1 MRKWRK
7 KIVSNKTISVTIYE
21 EKFPADDSPLA
32 TVRYKEYSDHT
43 RRKVEKVNQVE
54 YFDKEYFHSQVLEAV
69 KCGLDV
75 SICTQLSVKTLQKK
89 LDLWTR

>member
-32 TVRYKEYSDHT
+32 TVRYTEYSDHT

-69 KCGLDV
+69 KCGPDV

>member
-1 MRKWRK
+1 MKKWRK

-32 TVRYKEYSDHT
+32 TVRYTEYSDHT
-43 RRKVEKVNQVE
+43 RRKVEKV
-54 YFDKEYFHSQVLEAV
+54 
-69 KCGLDV
+69 V

>member
-1 MRKWRK
+1 MN
-7 KIVSNKTISVTIYE
+7 NKTINVTIYE

-32 TVRYKEYSDHT
+32 TVRYTEYDYL
-43 RRKVEKVNQVE
+43 RKKVEKVNQVE

-89 LDLWTR
+89 LDFWTR